1 METDKCLSKLKEGD
15 QFEGFYIL
23 KSADVRTSSNGKPYL
38 SATLS
43 DVTAAIDAKM
53 WDYSGRI
60 CSEDEGRIVKIRAD
74 VQEFK
79 GSLQLTLKKLRLA
92 DENDEYSME
101 RLVPCAPIDCER
113 ETQHIRE
120 LIASMADEDYRRL
133 SEEMLRR
140 HIDTFVSIPAA
151 KSVHHAFLSGL
162 LMHTGSMMRLAD
174 FLARELYGKILNRS
188 LLLTGTLL
196 HDFAKEREYMR
207 SELGLINDV
216 TTEGRL
222 LGHLVMGAEE
232 VNQVGKELGIPEEK
246 LLLLRHMLLS
256 HHGEPEFG
264 AAVIPC
270 IAEAEV
276 LYHVDL
282 LDSRMEIYKES
293 LENVRAG
300 SFSDKIYALD
310 KRIYNHGIKDR

>member
-1 METDKCLSKLKEGD
+1 METDKRLSELKEGD

-38 SATLS
+38 SATIA
-43 DVTAAIDAKM
+43 DITASIDAKM

-60 CSEDEGRIVKIRAD
+60 GSEEGGKIVKIRAD

-101 RLVPCAPIDCER
+101 MLVPCAPIDCEK
-113 ETQHIRE
+113 EMKHIRE
-120 LIASMADEDYRRL
+120 LITSMADEDYRRL
-133 SEEMLRR
+133 SEEMLKR
-140 HIDTFVSIPAA
+140 HMDTFVSIPAA

-174 FLARELYGKILNRS
+174 HLASELYGEVLNRS

-232 VNQVGKELGIPEEK
+232 VNRVGKELGIPEEK

-276 LYHVDL
+276 LYHIDL

-293 LENVRAG
+293 LESVRPGA
-300 SFSDKIYALD
+300 FSDKIYALD
-310 KRIYNHGIKDR
+310 KRIYNHGLKDR